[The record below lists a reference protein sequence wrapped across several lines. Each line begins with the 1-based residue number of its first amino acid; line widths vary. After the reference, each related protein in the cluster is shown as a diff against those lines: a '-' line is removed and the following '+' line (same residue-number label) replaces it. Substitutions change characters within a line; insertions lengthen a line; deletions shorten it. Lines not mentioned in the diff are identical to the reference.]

1 MRNIKTICIYI
12 LAACLPLFLV
22 VYLGYARAAG
32 DEHDHETSQ
41 CQEDHDHEHGHDD
54 EQAQDEM
61 MIHLDPETEAAIGI
75 QTAAAQ
81 RGSLVTIISLT
92 GKIVL
97 NEDRLAHITPY
108 VPGIV
113 QQVARTPGDAVQS
126 GEVLAVLHSRE
137 LLEAKAAYLASVER
151 YESAK
156 TEYQREAKL
165 WDQKIA
171 SEQDYLEGKR
181 AFAQAEIDKLLSGQR
196 LLALGVEQEMISSLS
211 PASDSLLMRYELRAP
226 IEGVIIERH
235 LTPGEYVKDD
245 SPVFTVAD
253 LGTVWVELDVFAKDF
268 SLVHQGQSCQI
279 VSGDQTYEGQIHFVS
294 PVLDAATRTAKARVI
309 LANRGGML
317 KPGLFV
323 AALIREA
330 IATEAIVIPRDAV
343 QMIQGESHV
352 FVKAGQDYVP
362 RAVALGRS
370 GVEQVEILS
379 GLEPGEQVVVR
390 GAFDLKASIVTSTLD
405 SHAGH
410 GH

>member
-1 MRNIKTICIYI
+1 MRNIKTIY
-12 LAACLPLFLV
+12 LYLFAACVPLFV
-22 VYLGYARAAG
+22 VMYLSYARAAG
-32 DEHDHETSQ
+32 DEHAPETTP
-41 CQEDHDHEHGHDD
+41 CQEDHNHEHED
-54 EQAQDEM
+54 EQAQGET
-61 MIHLDPETEAAIGI
+61 MIHPDPETEAAIGI

-81 RGSLVTIISLT
+81 RGSLETWIRLT
-92 GKIVL
+92 GKIML
-97 NEDRLAHITPY
+97 NQDRLAHITPY

-113 QQVARTPGDAVQS
+113 QQVARTAGDAVRS

-137 LLEAKAAYLASVER
+137 LLEAKAAYLASVEC

-156 TEYQREAKL
+156 TEYRREAKL

-181 AFAQAEIDKLLSGQR
+181 AFAQAEIDKLLSEQR
-196 LLALGVEQEMISSLS
+196 LLALGVEQEVIASLS
-211 PASDSLLMRYELRAP
+211 PASEGLLMRYELKSP
-226 IEGVIIERH
+226 IEGVIIERQ

-245 SPVFTVAD
+245 RAVFTVAD

-268 SLVHQGQSCQI
+268 SLVRQGQSCQI
-279 VSGDQTYEGQIHFVS
+279 VSGDQTYEGQLHFVS

-309 LANRGGML
+309 LANRDGLL

-323 AALIREA
+323 TAVIREA
-330 IATEAIVIPRDAV
+330 IASNAIVVPRDAV
-343 QMIQGESHV
+343 QAIQGKSHV
-352 FVKAGQDYVP
+352 FVKAGQDYAA
-362 RAVALGRS
+362 RAVTVGRS

>member
-1 MRNIKTICIYI
+1 MRNIKTICICI
-12 LAACLPLFLV
+12 IAACLPLFLV

-32 DEHDHETSQ
+32 DEHDHAAAQ
-41 CQEDHDHEHGHDD
+41 GQEDHDHEHDE
-54 EQAQDEM
+54 EQAQEETF
-61 MIHLDPETEAAIGI
+61 HLDPETEAAIGI

-81 RGSLVTIISLT
+81 RGSLVTSIRLT

-113 QQVARTPGDAVQS
+113 QDVAKTTGDAVQS

-137 LLEAKAAYLASVER
+137 LLEAKAEYLASVER
-151 YESAK
+151 NESAK
-156 TEYQREAKL
+156 IVYQREAKL

-181 AFAQAEIDKLLSGQR
+181 AFAQAEIDKLLSVQR

-211 PASDSLLMRYELRAP
+211 PVSDSLLMRYELRAP

-235 LTPGEYVKDD
+235 LTPGEYVKDE

-268 SLVHQGQSCQI
+268 SLVRQGQSCQI
-279 VSGDQTYEGQIHFVS
+279 VSGDQTYEGHIHFVS
-294 PVLDAATRTAKARVI
+294 LVLDAATRTAKARVI

-323 AALIREA
+323 TALIREA

-343 QMIQGESHV
+343 QVIQGENHV

>member
-32 DEHDHETSQ
+32 DEHDHAAAQ
-41 CQEDHDHEHGHDD
+41 VQEDHDHEHDD
-54 EQAQDEM
+54 EQAQGETM
-61 MIHLDPETEAAIGI
+61 LHLTPETEAAIGI

-81 RGSLVTIISLT
+81 RGSFVTSIRLT
-92 GKIVL
+92 GTIML

-137 LLEAKAAYLASVER
+137 LLEAKAEYLASCER

-156 TEYQREAKL
+156 TVYQREAKL

-181 AFAQAEIDKLLSGQR
+181 ALAQAEIDKLLSVQR
-196 LLALGVEQEMISSLS
+196 LLALGVEQEAIASLS
-211 PASDSLLMRYELRAP
+211 PASESLLMRYELKAP

-253 LGTVWVELDVFAKDF
+253 LRTVWVELDVFARDF
-268 SLVHQGQSCQI
+268 SLVRQGQSCQI
-279 VSGDQTYEGQIHFVS
+279 VSGDQTYEGHIHFVS
-294 PVLDAATRTAKARVI
+294 PVLDAATRTARARVI
-309 LANRGGML
+309 LANRDGML

-323 AALIREA
+323 TAVIREA
-330 IATEAIVIPRDAV
+330 IASDAIVVPKDAV
-343 QMIQGESHV
+343 QAIQGKSHV

-362 RAVALGRS
+362 RAVTLGRS
-370 GVEQVEILS
+370 GDEQVEILS

-390 GAFDLKASIVTSTLD
+390 GAFDLKANIVTSTLD